1 MTIITRLS
9 DVAVFGHFM
18 RVARRQGAAAR
29 PETNELRG
37 TFTH

>member
-9 DVAVFGHFM
+9 DVAVFGHVM
-18 RVARRQGAAAR
+18 RVARREEAAAR
-29 PETNELRG
+29 REAVRYRG